1 VPAGGALTRLPIL
14 GRPMVNAAACAACGG
29 ACCKNYP
36 GHAGPEDFPDLG
48 RLEALLVAG
57 RWTLD
62 EWIGDPLWKV
72 LSRRRRRHGTPA
84 PRYVARVLLP
94 RPAIR
99 GHEGKPYHAPGACR
113 TGCRSRPTSPRPA
126 RAGSCSCRP
135 STKARNL
142 ERGATARSSPCAR
155 TRPPQSWCPSAGR
168 AVPPQRCPPRT
179 ASCDTATAGHA
190 P

>member
-1 VPAGGALTRLPIL
+1 MTRLPIL

-113 TGCRSRPTSPRPA
+113 TGCTFHSAAGCELTFAARPEQCRVLPPDPEPDVDRKVCSGPEWSSDKSMALRWRSRTAELEAMLERISRA
-126 RAGSCSCRP
+126 RA
-135 STKARNL
+135 A
-142 ERGATARSSPCAR
+142 
-155 TRPPQSWCPSAGR
+155 
-168 AVPPQRCPPRT
+168 
-179 ASCDTATAGHA
+179 
-190 P
+190 